1 MFLTNVANTVLLLIM
16 QTDAERLFREAKR
29 LDLLGRLYEARN
41 KFKEAIELAGNENRI
56 REKTSYYNYARAL
69 EQQGKVAE
77 AIDMYTKADCHQFEV
92 PRMLLTK
99 PRELLTYL
107 NNSEEP

>member
-1 MFLTNVANTVLLLIM
+1 MCINCIIFNP

-29 LDLLGRLYEARN
+29 LDLLGRLYEGRN
-41 KFKEAIELAGNENRI
+41 KFKEAIELASNENKI

-69 EQQGKVAE
+69 EQQDKVAE
-77 AIDMYTKADCHQFEV
+77 AIDMYTKADCHRFEV
-92 PRMLLTK
+92 PRMLLMR